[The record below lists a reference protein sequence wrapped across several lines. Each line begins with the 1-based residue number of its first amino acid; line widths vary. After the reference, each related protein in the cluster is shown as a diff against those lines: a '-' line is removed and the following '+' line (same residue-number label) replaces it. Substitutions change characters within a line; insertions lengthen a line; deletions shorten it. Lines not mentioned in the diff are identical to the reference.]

1 MKHRSGGLKLLVSL
15 LFVALSV
22 PAWAMPA
29 RVKVFEAIVYAQ
41 PDTGARVL
49 ERLVEGTEVS
59 VDEQGERGWRR
70 VRLRDGKGIG
80 WIQDTTL
87 ALAATP
93 EVPRPGSGDSPTSP
107 VSSEPT
113 EADALGDAAPAEDA
127 ATDGESEVTVYRSDL
142 YAEPTRESALVDRL
156 AKGERV
162 KVGAVA
168 GEWTRVETSRGTK
181 GWLRSVEIGM
191 GARPKATSTFTPTPK
206 PVAPAGSGQ
215 RAGLRADLYTYGRSM
230 PDILVDLDDLAA
242 RVRPE
247 GRVHAKALELI
258 ESRDRAVWY
267 LVGGIGV
274 SLLGLVVGLSS
285 VESDHDAA
293 LGWSLGGTAV
303 GTGLVLAWVFEQ
315 PSRREIHEVVN
326 DWNTVRPWEPIYW
339 KEPTII
345 VIP

>member
-1 MKHRSGGLKLLVSL
+1 MTRRGNGPKAIVVFLLVVGL
-15 LFVALSV
+15 AV
-22 PAWAMPA
+22 PVWAMPA
-29 RVKVFEAIVYAQ
+29 RVKVFEAVVYAQ
-41 PDTGARVL
+41 PDTGSRVL
-49 ERLVEGTEVS
+49 ERLVEGAEVS

-80 WIQDTTL
+80 WIQDATL

-93 EVPRPGSGDSPTSP
+93 EEPKPGAGESPAAPAPGGT
-107 VSSEPT
+107 T
-113 EADALGDAAPAEDA
+113 EADASGEVAPAQGV
-127 ATDGESEVTVYRSDL
+127 TTGGESEVTVYRSDL

-168 GEWTRVETSRGTK
+168 GEWTRVETSRATT

-191 GARPKATSTFTPTPK
+191 SPRPKAAPTPSPK
-206 PVAPAGSGQ
+206 PAAPAWSAQ
-215 RAGLRADLYTYGRSM
+215 RAGVRADMYTYGRSM
-230 PDILVDLDDLAA
+230 PDILVDLDDLAK

-247 GRVHAKALELI
+247 GRVHAKAMELI

-285 VESDHDAA
+285 VESDHNAA
-293 LGWSLGGTAV
+293 LAWSVGGTAV

-326 DWNTVRPWEPIYW
+326 DWNTARPWEPIYW
-339 KEPTII
+339 KEPTI
-345 VIP
+345 VIIP

>member
-1 MKHRSGGLKLLVSL
+1 MKHRSSGPKLLVSL
-15 LFVALSV
+15 LVVALTV

-29 RVKVFEAIVYAQ
+29 RVKVFEAVVYAQ
-41 PDTGARVL
+41 PDTGSRVL
-49 ERLVEGTEVS
+49 ERLAEGTEVS

-80 WIQDTTL
+80 WIQDVAL
-87 ALAATP
+87 GLAAP
-93 EVPRPGSGDSPTSP
+93 EVPASASSPPSPGEAASQP
-107 VSSEPT
+107 VAPDTGAAAEPSPT
-113 EADALGDAAPAEDA
+113 EA
-127 ATDGESEVTVYRSDL
+127 EVTVYRSDL

-168 GEWTRVETSRGTK
+168 GEWTRVETPRGTQ
-181 GWLRSVEIGM
+181 GWLRSVEIGL
-191 GARPKATSTFTPTPK
+191 GPRPKVSAPPPK
-206 PVAPAGSGQ
+206 PAPPAWSGP
-215 RAGLRADLYTYGRSM
+215 RAGVRTDPYTYGRSM

-285 VESDHDAA
+285 VESDHNAA

-303 GTGLVLAWVFEQ
+303 GTGLVIAWIFEQ